1 MDNISVVPTHKP
13 HYLSLVITFKAKQ
26 SNFSMHLPLKVSVN
40 LGDVICKSSRSF
52 LLWWSSNTHT
62 SKVNLSKVTLFQ
74 ENILT
79 AFSNNHLPMQKKK
92 NSPCTLQIPAEV
104 SNIWPKQ
111 APTQCLMGENYVIYV
126 GNPFSDY
133 TLTKLWYWKNTAG
146 FKAQSSLFLKKNFLN
161 KSQMQKH

>member
-1 MDNISVVPTHKP
+1 MLQIKKMDNISVVPTHKP

-92 NSPCTLQIPAEV
+92 KFSMYSSNSCWSFQHL
-104 SNIWPKQ
+104 
-111 APTQCLMGENYVIYV
+111 TQTSTHTMPHGRKLCNLCRESIFWLHSDETVI
-126 GNPFSDY
+126 
-133 TLTKLWYWKNTAG
+133 LE
-146 FKAQSSLFLKKNFLN
+146 
-161 KSQMQKH
+161 KHCRF